1 MMEITK
7 SLKEAILYYK
17 QGKISK
23 AINFFE
29 SSIFENNNREL
40 VYESL
45 GICYM
50 EKGDYKKSLENFSKA
65 LKINNKNI
73 KSSETLI
80 DLLNFVIPES
90 LNDNNILKANE
101 RILFLNNKITEE
113 VPSILN
119 IREILENAYKYSNE
133 FISNI
138 NYKRTQI
145 FRRNHEKLDCN
156 RHFKIFNN
164 FHVIPQFCFS
174 CYKILIVTDN
184 VLELIKLYFLF
195 NQQFMEKSNLRKC
208 MVEVRSKVKNNY
220 KGFVYFKNPEDAENT
235 LNLLKKKIEENNIK
249 IKNIEIKHGCSEFY
263 ERYPDFK
270 KINFKGE
277 QEMKYN
283 KDWEKF
289 EKNVDRNTIKRSKE
303 DEVYIGSSLN
313 LLNLSDFLVIKNWLN
328 YAKILG
334 DTSYKQVFTNY
345 IEDNFLNKILEKQY
359 DFRKKEF

>member
-1 MMEITK
+1 MEITK
-7 SLKEAILYYK
+7 NLKEAILYYK
-17 QGKISK
+17 RGEISK

-29 SSIFENNNREL
+29 SSIFENNNKEL

-50 EKGDYKKSLENFSKA
+50 EKGDYKKSLENFNKV
-65 LKINNKNI
+65 LKLNNKNI

-80 DLLNFVIPES
+80 DLLNFIIPKD

-101 RILFLNNKITEE
+101 KILVLNNKITEE

-119 IREILENAYKYSNE
+119 IREIFEYACKYSNE
-133 FISNI
+133 FIANI
-138 NYKRTQI
+138 DFRQTQI

-164 FHVIPQFCFS
+164 FHVIPEFCFS
-174 CYKILIVTDN
+174 CYKILIITND

-195 NQQFMEKSNLRKC
+195 NQQFIKKSNLRKC

-220 KGFVYFKNPEDAENT
+220 KGFIYFKNPNDAEDN
-235 LNLLKKKIEENNIK
+235 LNLLKRKIEENNIR
-249 IKNIEIKHGCSEFY
+249 IKSIEVKHGCSEFY
-263 ERYPDFK
+263 ERFPDFK
-270 KINFKGE
+270 KINFNGE

-289 EKNVDRNTIKRSKE
+289 EKNVDKNTIKRSKE
-303 DEVYIGSSLN
+303 DEVYIGSTIN

-334 DTSYKQVFTNY
+334 DTSYKQVFTNH
-345 IEDNFLNKILEKQY
+345 IENNFLNKILEKQY

>member
-1 MMEITK
+1 MEITK
-7 SLKEAILYYK
+7 NLKEAILYYK
-17 QGKISK
+17 RGEISK

-29 SSIFENNNREL
+29 SSIFENNNKEL

-50 EKGDYKKSLENFSKA
+50 EKGDYKKSLENFNKV
-65 LKINNKNI
+65 LKLNNKNI

-80 DLLNFVIPES
+80 NLLNFIIPED

-101 RILFLNNKITEE
+101 KILSLNNKITEE

-119 IREILENAYKYSNE
+119 IKEIFEYAHKYSNE
-133 FISNI
+133 FIANI
-138 NYKRTQI
+138 DFRQTQI

-164 FHVIPQFCFS
+164 FHVIPEFCFS
-174 CYKILIVTDN
+174 CYKILIITND

-195 NQQFMEKSNLRKC
+195 NQQFIKKSNLRKC

-220 KGFVYFKNPEDAENT
+220 KGFIYFKNPNDAEDN
-235 LNLLKKKIEENNIK
+235 LNLLKRKIEENNIR
-249 IKNIEIKHGCSEFY
+249 IKSIEVKHGCSEFY
-263 ERYPDFK
+263 ERFPDFK
-270 KINFKGE
+270 KINFNGE

-289 EKNVDRNTIKRSKE
+289 EKNVDKNTIKRSKE
-303 DEVYIGSSLN
+303 DEVYIGSTIN

-334 DTSYKQVFTNY
+334 DTSYKQVFTNH
-345 IEDNFLNKILEKQY
+345 IENNFLNKILEKQY

>member
-1 MMEITK
+1 MEITK
-7 SLKEAILYYK
+7 NLKEAILYYK
-17 QGKISK
+17 RGEISK

-29 SSIFENNNREL
+29 SSIFENNNKEL

-50 EKGDYKKSLENFSKA
+50 EKGDYKKSLENFNKV
-65 LKINNKNI
+65 LKLNNKNI

-80 DLLNFVIPES
+80 DLLNFIIPKD

-101 RILFLNNKITEE
+101 KILVLNNKITEE

-119 IREILENAYKYSNE
+119 IREIFEYAYKYSIE
-133 FISNI
+133 FIANI
-138 NYKRTQI
+138 DFKQTQI
-145 FRRNHEKLDCN
+145 LRRNQEKLDCN

-164 FHVIPQFCFS
+164 FHVIPEFCFS
-174 CYKILIVTDN
+174 CYKILIITND

-195 NQQFMEKSNLRKC
+195 NQQFIKKSNLRKC

-220 KGFVYFKNPEDAENT
+220 KGFIYFKNPNDAEDN
-235 LNLLKKKIEENNIK
+235 LNLLKRKIEENNIR
-249 IKNIEIKHGCSEFY
+249 IKSIEVKHGCSEFY
-263 ERYPDFK
+263 ERFPDFK
-270 KINFKGE
+270 KINFNGE

-289 EKNVDRNTIKRSKE
+289 EKNVDKNTIKRSKE
-303 DEVYIGSSLN
+303 DEVYIGSTIN